1 MKSKTAFSLWQA
13 VRRAVARA
21 WLACVHLLYERT
33 ILVLAIL
40 FCAGGAGTLWYLS
53 RLSSNLIQSAAL
65 EGTVWYS
72 EALTEFITLYSSE
85 VVVPVQTRGIEVT
98 HDYRAKQGAIPLPPT
113 LSMEI
118 GTRIAEKGYG
128 MRVRS
133 YSDYPFPW
141 RKDSGPK
148 DKFEREALQY
158 LRQYPDQP
166 FIRFEDFRGLPS
178 LRYATADRMRASC
191 VGCHNSHPDSPKTDW
206 KEGDV
211 RGVLEVIRPLDV
223 IVAQTQE
230 GLQGIF
236 ALMGVMFALGLSGLA
251 LVVGRLR
258 RTSVELEQE
267 VENRTAALRERTT
280 DLIKTNTEL
289 EREIS
294 ERQQAEAALR
304 QSEARFHHMAANIPG
319 GMIFQFLLRPDG
331 SVALPYISPSC
342 RELYELEP
350 DEIQRN
356 PSLIMDMIHPDG
368 YAVFQKSIA
377 MSAQTLLPW
386 QWEGRVLI
394 KPGTVKWFQGASRPE
409 RQANGDILW
418 DGFLLDVTAHRQAEE
433 ERDRFFTLSIDM
445 LCIAGFD
452 GYFKHL
458 NPAWEK
464 TLGFTKEELLAK
476 PFLDFVHPDDR
487 AATLAATAQL
497 STAGV
502 EIVSFENRYLCKDG
516 AYKWLAWDAAPFAE
530 QRMIYAVARDIT
542 EHKRTE
548 EELQKAKNV
557 AEAATRAKSEFLANM
572 SHEIRTPMNGIIGM
586 TELALDTELT
596 PQQREYLTMVKDS
609 ADSLLRLI
617 NDILDFSKIEAGK
630 LDLEPID
637 FSLRDHLESMI
648 KTLAMRAHKKGL
660 ELACHIPPDV
670 PDTLV
675 GDPGRLCQIVLNLA
689 GNAIKFTEQGEV
701 VIEVQRLKPEVQGQE
716 SVSSTSVFGSGT
728 LDLHFSVRDTGIG
741 IPPEK
746 RRVIFEAFSQA
757 DSSTT
762 RKYGGTGL
770 GLAIS
775 TQLVMLMG
783 GRIWVESEV
792 GNGST
797 FHFTACFG
805 LSKEAVSKR
814 LTEPV
819 SVKDLPVLV
828 VDDNATNRRI
838 LQEMLT
844 NWHMKPTVV
853 DGARAALAAME
864 QARDDGE
871 PFALVLTDGM
881 MPEMDGFELAEQIKQ
896 HSDLAGATIM
906 MLSSAGHPSDRA
918 RCREL
923 GVSAYLT
930 KPIKQSEL
938 LNTIVTVLHPLS
950 AELRQSSPQPH
961 LALSLSPRHLHILLT
976 EDNTINQRVAL
987 GMLKQRGHTV
997 VVAGNGKEAL
1007 AALEREAFDLILM
1020 DVQMP
1025 EMDGFEATRAIRERE
1040 ERARSQLSL
1049 QSSGLRTPDSGLLHV
1064 PIVAMTAHAMKGDRE
1079 RCLAAGMDA
1088 YVSKP
1093 LEARQLFAVIDSV
1106 LPAPTDPES
1115 SAPGQATPTEAE
1127 TGTLAQTAPA
1137 EAVFDRDA
1145 TLDRVDGNRELLRE
1159 LIGLFFDEIPGLLS
1173 TIQETITQCDAKALE
1188 RTAHTLKGAV
1198 GNFSAQGAYAASLRL
1213 EVMGRS
1219 GDLTHVEEA
1228 YAELEK
1234 ELARL
1239 GEALTA
1245 LREENAP

>member
-1 MKSKTAFSLWQA
+1 MAVRFAMKSETAFLLWQA
-13 VRRAVARA
+13 VRRAVSRA
-21 WLACVHLLYERT
+21 WRTCGRLLYERT
-33 ILVLAIL
+33 ILVLTIL

-53 RLSSNLIQSAAL
+53 RLSSNLIQSSAL
-65 EGTVWYS
+65 EGTGWYS
-72 EALTEFITLYSSE
+72 EAMAEFRTLYTSE

-98 HDYRAKQGAIPLPPT
+98 HDYRAKKGAIPLPAT
-113 LSMEI
+113 LTMEL
-118 GTRIAEKGYG
+118 GKRIAAKGYG
-128 MRVRS
+128 MQVRL

-141 RKDSGPK
+141 RKDGGPK
-148 DKFEREALQY
+148 DEFEREALQY
-158 LRQYPDQP
+158 LKQHPDQS
-166 FIRFEDFRGLPS
+166 FVRFEDFRGLPS
-178 LRYATADRMRASC
+178 LRYATADRLRASC

-230 GLQGIF
+230 GLQGTF
-236 ALMGVMFALGLSGLA
+236 TLMGVMSALGLSGLA

-258 RTSVELEQE
+258 RTSVELEQQ

-280 DLIKTNTEL
+280 DLVKTNTEL
-289 EREIS
+289 GREMT

-342 RELYELEP
+342 REIYGLEP
-350 DEIQRN
+350 EEIQGN
-356 PSLIMDMIHPDG
+356 PTLIMDTVHPDDR
-368 YAVFQKSIA
+368 AVFQESIA
-377 MSAQTLLPW
+377 VSAQTLLPW
-386 QWEGRVLI
+386 KWEGREI
-394 KPGTVKWFQGASRPE
+394 INGTVKWFEGASRPE

-418 DGFLLDVTAHRQAEE
+418 DGLLIDITARKQAEE

-445 LCIAGFD
+445 LCVAGFG

-476 PFLDFVHPDDR
+476 PFLDFVHPEDR
-487 AATLAATAQL
+487 APTLAVMEHLSAT
-497 STAGV
+497 GGDV
-502 EIVSFENRYLCKDG
+502 IFENRYLCKDG
-516 AYKWLAWDAAPFAE
+516 SYKWLAWDAAPFAE
-530 QRMIYAVARDIT
+530 QQMIYAVARDIT
-542 EHKRTE
+542 ERKRTE
-548 EELQKAKNV
+548 EELQKAKNA

-609 ADSLLRLI
+609 ADALLRLI

-637 FSLRDHLESMI
+637 FSLHENLESMI

-670 PDTLV
+670 PDMLV

-689 GNAIKFTEQGEV
+689 GNAIKFTEEGEV
-701 VIEVQRLKPEVQGQE
+701 VVDVAIESQTAEEVCLYCA
-716 SVSSTSVFGSGT
+716 VK
-728 LDLHFSVRDTGIG
+728 DTGIG

-746 RRVIFEAFSQA
+746 QHVIFEAFSQV
-757 DSSTT
+757 DSSTA

-775 TQLVMLMG
+775 TQLVALMG

-792 GNGST
+792 GKGST
-797 FHFTACFG
+797 FHFTARFG

-819 SVKDLPVLV
+819 DVQDLPVLV

-844 NWHMKPTVV
+844 NWRMKPTVV
-853 DGARAALAAME
+853 EGARAALAAME
-864 QARDDGE
+864 EAREAGE

-881 MPEMDGFELAEQIKQ
+881 MPEMDGFELAEQIQQ
-896 HSDLAGATIM
+896 HPELAGATIIM
-906 MLSSAGHPSDRA
+906 MLSSAGQRGDST

-923 GVSAYLT
+923 GVSAYLN
-930 KPIKQSEL
+930 KPIKQSDL
-938 LNTIVTVLHPLS
+938 LDTIVTVLHT
-950 AELRQSSPQPH
+950 SSVEMRESSLQPQP
-961 LALSLSPRHLHILLT
+961 ALPASHRRLHILLT

-987 GMLKQRGHTV
+987 GILEKRGHAV

-1025 EMDGFEATRAIRERE
+1025 EMDGFEATKAIRAREAAANTERGTRNDE
-1040 ERARSQLSL
+1040 YDTPHSSFIIHHSSL
-1049 QSSGLRTPDSGLLHV
+1049 PHL

-1079 RCLAAGMDA
+1079 RCLEAGMDA

-1093 LEARQLFAVIDSV
+1093 LQAQELFAIIEIVI
-1106 LPAPTDPES
+1106 PIPT
-1115 SAPGQATPTEAE
+1115 GAE
-1127 TGTLAQTAPA
+1127 TGVLGQEMPAEAKAGAPDQPAPA

-1145 TLDRVDGNRELLRE
+1145 ALDRVDGDRELLQE
-1159 LIGLFFDEIPGLLS
+1159 IIELFFDEMPGLLAAV
-1173 TIQETITQCDAKALE
+1173 QETITRCDAKALE
-1188 RTAHTLKGAV
+1188 RAAHTLKGAV
-1198 GNFSAQGAYAASLRL
+1198 GNFGAKGAFDAALRL
-1213 EVMGRS
+1213 EVMGRG
-1219 GDLTHVEEA
+1219 GDLTHVAGA
-1228 YAELEK
+1228 YAELER
-1234 ELARL
+1234 EVARL
-1239 GEALTA
+1239 EGALAA
-1245 LREENAP
+1245 LREEKVS